1 MAVQKFNALKP
12 YLYENDFNI
21 LDKKTISGLINAL
34 ISPSYNSKDEINI
47 VFRFLDRDLKT
58 NFEKT
63 YQK

>member
-47 VFRFLDRDLKT
+47 VFRFLDRVE
-58 NFEKT
+58 N
-63 YQK
+63 